1 MIYKVSEIATLLG
14 VTRASIYSFGKRGY
28 LLIENGKIDDA
39 KQVNAEY
46 LTRRIKKKAQE
57 ESDAQG
63 PEEEEEGRANTGVSV
78 SIHAKL
84 SIMKMA
90 KLKEDTKFAKLRN
103 EKLEGSLIATDI
115 VGMATGEVIL
125 RYKSTMV
132 QKIDQLL
139 RDFCNENLISNEI
152 RTKTLSKLVDIAN
165 EASQRTIQETKFTI
179 EKIISEGI

>member
-14 VTRASIYSFGKRGY
+14 VKRESVYSFGKRGY
-28 LLIENGKIDDA
+28 LLIENGKIDDS

-46 LTRRIKKKAQE
+46 LSRRIKEKAQE

-63 PEEEEEGRANTGVSV
+63 PEEEEEGKANTGVSV
-78 SIHAKL
+78 SIQAKL

-103 EKLEGSLIATDI
+103 EKLEGSLISTDI

-125 RYKSTMV
+125 RYKTTMV
-132 QKIDQLL
+132 QKIEQLL

-152 RTKTLSKLVDIAN
+152 RTKTLSKLTDMAN
-165 EASQRTIQETKFTI
+165 ETSQRAIQETKFAI
-179 EKIISEGI
+179 EMIISDVN